1 MSNAAVVA
9 ILSTAFATV
18 IFFAVLYFLYRLFVR
33 GVALLLKGVDLQV
46 PAIALLVSFA
56 LAATIFTTG
65 ATNLWGIFYGLIQVL
80 FVNFPRAIVEIS
92 YASYSCGESLG
103 RSSFS
108 PGSDCF
114 LKIGGNIANGIQGLF
129 TQSLTYLTRVIS
141 LVQFFAAWAL
151 LAWGIGDLV
160 SRAESTEAPKGLR
173 RLITDMSPAARLR
186 FGLGSVIVVAAYLC
200 FCAIVAVSLFKPA
213 EKSQLLDHKELEDR
227 LNQAKLPNT
236 AEKKTFALRF
246 PETLGEVPQNPDD
259 PQLAAAY
266 SELIELWKQR
276 REQVAAEQDRLVQR
290 ALAGYVIE
298 NLNRVGSREQANH
311 FLALNRWFQ
320 TSLNNLFTEL
330 DNCRAAI

>member
-160 SRAESTEAPKGLR
+160 SRTESTEAPK
-173 RLITDMSPAARLR
+173 
-186 FGLGSVIVVAAYLC
+186 
-200 FCAIVAVSLFKPA
+200 
-213 EKSQLLDHKELEDR
+213 
-227 LNQAKLPNT
+227 
-236 AEKKTFALRF
+236 
-246 PETLGEVPQNPDD
+246 
-259 PQLAAAY
+259 
-266 SELIELWKQR
+266 
-276 REQVAAEQDRLVQR
+276 
-290 ALAGYVIE
+290 
-298 NLNRVGSREQANH
+298 
-311 FLALNRWFQ
+311 
-320 TSLNNLFTEL
+320 
-330 DNCRAAI
+330 